1 MDQKLQQAIIRQFY
15 KARIENRQN
24 EFFHPPFQLEEKLV
38 NAIQLGNTEEAIAAL
53 KEINKLER
61 AKLAAHE
68 VRSVK
73 NSLIASCTLFTRAI
87 IRGGVHPEIA
97 YNLSDVL
104 IRKIEQLNDVDQL
117 NQFEI
122 DMVYSFI
129 HTLKSEQTPN
139 YKSIVNKTIAYIH
152 ENILKDLSLQTI
164 AEELYVSPSY
174 LSTTFKKETGT
185 TLTDYIN
192 RKRMEESKYF
202 LLHTDLS
209 ISDIAHLFHFC
220 NQSYYTNLF
229 KKITGMT
236 PKQFKEFNGVL

>member
-1 MDQKLQQAIIRQFY
+1 MDSKLQQTIINQFY

-24 EFFHPPFQLEEKLV
+24 EFFHPPYQLEEKLV
-38 NAIQLGNTEEAIAAL
+38 NAIQLGNTEEAITAL
-53 KEINKLER
+53 QEINQLKR
-61 AKLAAHE
+61 AKLADNE

-104 IRKIEQLNDVDQL
+104 IRKIEQMYDVNQL
-117 NQFEI
+117 NEFEV

-129 HTLKSEQTPN
+129 HTLQSEQMPN
-139 YKSIVNKTIAYIH
+139 YKNIVNKTISYIH
-152 ENILKDLSLQTI
+152 QNILQDLSLNTI
-164 AEELYVSPSY
+164 AKDLYVNPSY
-174 LSTTFKKETGT
+174 LSTIFKKETGR

-192 RKRMEESKYF
+192 RKRIEESKYF

-209 ISDIAHLFHFC
+209 ISNIAHLFHFC
-220 NQSYYTNLF
+220 NQSYYTSLF

-236 PKQFKEFNGVL
+236 PKQYKEFKDAL